1 MVRVIG
7 SAVLLQSRQ
16 NIQRHKIWIYLYISP
31 ALLRQQVSALGVGA
45 PSHLSVVVDRI
56 DTQRLAA
63 AVPRYRLYRCL
74 AVQTVEVIDVYL
86 AESLHYAQRQGL
98 QDSLQNLRQSQCLTV
113 LVIKIVAPYHKGIKP
128 HGCRI
133 GSPLLRAYQ
142 AFVYARVVYSRAINA
157 VLRDVTQCLIIGQVI
172 VQPVQHTEIAES
184 QTYLI
189 ILQFFVGLLV
199 KLRVQASA
207 PIQAAVSVH
216 IQPYAPDL
224 YTVQVFIGAITRAR
238 YLQCCNAATYN
249 YCAERWTTNFDVH
262 QTITDLPAGKY
273 VLSCQGFY
281 RAGGTG
287 DVVANQG
294 KQNAVIYAN
303 EATAPVMSILDDAGK
318 VGSVQIDGYGVIPNW
333 MNEAANAFNEG
344 LYSDNHVEA
353 VVKNGTLTIGIKKD
367 VTISQDWCIFD
378 SFRLTYYG
386 LTRDL
391 VVEILQSNINEADG
405 LIKSLTLIST
415 LCEPLQAVI
424 TEANDAIAD
433 PACSTDSLNSL
444 NDKLVAEKDIL
455 SPYLTPYN
463 DIVTLINSCETTLA
477 NSKASHEVRAEF
489 EKAIANAKAKLAE
502 ATSAQE
508 IEALHEPLMEANNNY
523 MAEAIPTDGGYF
535 DVTFK
540 LSNPTCTENYGWEKH
555 IKNASASYNV
565 NNSSLNS
572 SEYAGVGIEVWQS
585 SHDVFDGADLIWQT
599 LTDLPQ
605 GVYEISALV
614 TGNNNSPVN
623 LKANGII
630 NQVSSTTWKRVSVKT
645 IVDENGIL
653 SVGIS
658 APQNNLNNWFTLAD
672 VKLNYYG
679 NTLESFLEEINEEA
693 FSLGMSLRGRIPNN
707 MMGAVSDGV
716 PVIDA
721 EGNAITYTLSEA
733 AEQIIEWQ
741 KNTELA
747 KSAIEPYG
755 EFLATRSFVQS
766 INDQTT
772 ADEQYKNALEEADY
786 TYAAQA
792 MGAVTVEN
800 ITNAQKLLKSAL
812 ANYLQNV
819 NGLADGCTELDLTA
833 FVNDA
838 DFTDNAS
845 TAWKTTATAE
855 NFRHMSPNGSV
866 NSGTYSSNFIEC
878 YVNTSK
884 TQYNS
889 NKKLVYQA
897 LSGMPKGNYVM
908 EGYAFNRRE
917 HFGSDDT
924 IEPNPVYLF
933 INGSTAEINSSTFAK
948 GTVTGFTSDGNL
960 EFGLKSGAEFN
971 TDWNGLGA
979 VSLKYLGTEAQN
991 ITLNEK
997 DPFELK
1003 NDVFANVTLEKE
1015 FSDSEWTAL
1024 CVPFD
1029 IDIETT
1035 AQYFSKVKVP
1045 TSIETTNKST
1055 VLNFEDASSVKA
1067 GMPYLVK
1074 ANTPDLKA
1082 IKAEKTVVYASNPYT
1097 VIVNNSQICGNYNPT
1112 AVNDN
1117 LFIFSGDRFSRAE
1130 NGENNTIE
1138 GFNFYVN
1145 SNTANDEILLCIDGV
1160 VTTIE
1165 VANMAES
1172 SNYVD
1177 VYTLTGLKVKSNV
1190 KQAEA
1195 LDGLKKGIYII
1206 NGKKVMK

>member
-1 MVRVIG
+1 MKTRLLFTAAIVAATSMASQPVWCNPALPVTTLSTPYNNSESPWVGEIISTEGTYYLYNVGLKQFLSCGNSWGTQASGNEVGIPVTFELANGKYVINTDAYYSGKHVGLNGYVDNGDSNQYWEFTNIGDENNPVYTIKGNNQYFANTERNVIG
-7 SAVLLQSRQ
+7 FSDVLDDKAKWLVVSQK
-16 NIQRHKIWIYLYISP
+16 QRIEKLEEASE
-31 ALLRQQVSALGVGA
+31 SNGVDA
-45 PSHLSVVVDRI
+45 SFFIKNPNFDR
-56 DTQRLAA
+56 AA
-63 AVPRYRLYRCL
+63 RGYW
-74 AVQTVEVIDVYL
+74 E
-86 AESLHYAQRQGL
+86 
-98 QDSLQNLRQSQCLTV
+98 
-113 LVIKIVAPYHKGIKP
+113 
-128 HGCRI
+128 
-133 GSPLLRAYQ
+133 GSFTAGGNDG
-142 AFVYARVVYSRAINA
+142 S
-157 VLRDVTQCLIIGQVI
+157 
-172 VQPVQHTEIAES
+172 
-184 QTYLI
+184 
-189 ILQFFVGLLV
+189 
-199 KLRVQASA
+199 
-207 PIQAAVSVH
+207 
-216 IQPYAPDL
+216 
-224 YTVQVFIGAITRAR
+224 
-238 YLQCCNAATYN
+238 NAATYN
-249 YCAERWTTNFDVH
+249 YCAERWNTNFDVH

-273 VLSCQGFY
+273 ILSCQGFY

-287 DVVANQG
+287 DVVANQD
-294 KQNAVIYAN
+294 KRNAVIYAN
-303 EATAPVMSILDDAGK
+303 GTTTPVMSILDDAGK
-318 VGSVQIDGYGVIPNW
+318 VGSVNIDGYGVIPNW
-333 MNEAANAFNEG
+333 MNEAATAFNEG
-344 LYSDNHVEA
+344 LYSNNHVET
-353 VVKNGTLTIGIKKD
+353 VVKDGTLTIGIKKD
-367 VTISQDWCIFD
+367 VTISNDWCIFD

-391 VVEILQSNINEADG
+391 VIEILQSNINEADG
-405 LIKSLTLIST
+405 LIKSLPLISA
-415 LCEPLQAVI
+415 LCEPLKETI
-424 TEANDAIAD
+424 ANANAAIEN
-433 PACSTDSLNSL
+433 PNCSTDSLNSL
-444 NDKLVAEKDIL
+444 NDKLIAEKGIL

-477 NSKASHEVRAEF
+477 NSSASDEARKTF
-489 EKAIANAKAKLAE
+489 QDAIEDAKAQLAK
-502 ATSAQE
+502 ATSVQE
-508 IEALHEPLMEANNNY
+508 IEALHKPLMAANNNY
-523 MAEAIPTDGGYF
+523 MAVAIPTDGGFF

-540 LSNPTCTENYGWEKH
+540 LSNPTCTENYGWDKH

-693 FSLGMSLRGRIPNN
+693 FSLGMSLRERIPNN

-838 DFTDNAS
+838 NFTDNAS

-979 VSLKYLGTEAQN
+979 ISLKYLGTETQD

-1045 TSIETTNKST
+1045 TSIETKNKST
-1055 VLNFEDASSVKA
+1055 VLNFEDASSIKA

-1074 ANTPDLKA
+1074 ANTPDLKT
-1082 IKAEKTVVYASNPYT
+1082 IKTEKTVVYAVNPQT
-1097 VIVNNSQICGNYNPT
+1097 VIINNSQICGNYNPMV
-1112 AVNDN
+1112 ANDN
-1117 LFIFSGDRFSRAE
+1117 LFIFAGDRFNRAG
-1130 NGENNTIE
+1130 NGEDNTIE

-1145 SNTANDEILLCIDGV
+1145 SNTANDEILLCVDGT

-1165 VANMAES
+1165 DANMTDNN
-1172 SNYVD
+1172 NYVD

-1190 KQAEA
+1190 KQTEA